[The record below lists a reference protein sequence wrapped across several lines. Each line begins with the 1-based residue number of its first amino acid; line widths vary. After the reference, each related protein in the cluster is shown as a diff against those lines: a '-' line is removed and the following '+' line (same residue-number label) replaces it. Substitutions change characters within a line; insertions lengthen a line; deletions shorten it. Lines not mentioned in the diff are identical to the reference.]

1 MRLVNLMVRE
11 PSKLMVLALL
21 VAFLSGCSPKD
32 LVALAGIDKSDIWV
46 ADRFGNKVKVEDSAS
61 LVEAI
66 KNAKSVKDPA
76 SARKETEAE
85 YVITSKDAKVYY
97 DSRGK
102 YLIYVDKN
110 QKKSVYSADLSA
122 LLAGIKG
129 LAPDI
134 HWGHDL
140 SSEVSPWF
148 EELSVVERPAAILV
162 KSGES
167 SVIMVAAG
175 QKRTGGYSMILEQAK
190 VTGTGRLALTVRVK
204 SPGGP
209 ADSALTYPYLEI
221 EIPGEIEADISLVT
235 STDEGDKIEHV
246 GLATVEKGQ
255 NIILVW
261 PERGSLLTERVTM
274 YGFARPPLTG
284 FTVEVEDGHNI
295 LGKIVAA
302 VREGAVNWGYF
313 EFEMDLK
320 PATSPHGM
328 IICVTVADDGSRL
341 EEVMVPV
348 AFGGK

>member
-1 MRLVNLMVRE
+1 MRPANLMRE
-11 PSKLMVLALL
+11 SSKLVILALL

-32 LVALAGIDKSDIWV
+32 LVSLAGIDKSDIWV
-46 ADRFGNKVKVEDSAS
+46 ADRFGNKVKVGDPSL

-66 KNAKSVKDPA
+66 KNAKSVKDPE

-85 YVITSKDAKVYY
+85 YVITSKDSKIYY

-110 QKKSVYSADLSA
+110 QKKSVYSADLSV
-122 LLAGIKG
+122 LLAGIEG
-129 LAPDI
+129 LAPEI

-148 EELSVVERPAAILV
+148 EELAVVERPAAILFE
-162 KSGES
+162 SGKN

-175 QKRTGGYSMILEQAK
+175 QKRTGGYTMTLEQAR
-190 VTGTGRLALTVRVK
+190 VTGTGTLALTVRVTA
-204 SPGGP
+204 PGGP
-209 ADSALTYPYLEI
+209 ATQALTYPYLEI
-221 EIPGEIEADISLVT
+221 EIPGELEADISLVT

-246 GLATVEKGQ
+246 GLATVEKEQ
-255 NIILVW
+255 NIIVVW

-274 YGFARPPLTG
+274 YGFARTPLTD

-295 LGKIVAA
+295 LGKTVAA
-302 VREGAVNWGYF
+302 VREGAVDWGYF

-328 IICVTVADDGSRL
+328 IICVTVAEDGSRL